1 MLNCFECL
9 FFHRNTTR
17 QEDAGRKEVGT
28 KQEQSEGKTT
38 RRSTISSQTTTGS
51 GAINNDNN
59 QQQDK
64 HDAKQ
69 ALTAA
74 AAAKPVVQTV
84 VPTRTPKE
92 ELVAKLLGTSGDR
105 CRDNILQCCTD
116 DCDWSFAEAHMT
128 VPGFLDESQKIFHSF
143 PDFHFLIE
151 TITERPADG
160 TIVARVRAA
169 GTHTGAS
176 FAFGPYPEIAA
187 TGTRVVLDPEYVVP
201 CALFSINS
209 VSNTNDVAVAALSPL
224 PGTVI

>member
-74 AAAKPVVQTV
+74 AAKPVVQTV

-128 VPGFLDESQKIFHSF
+128 VPGFVDEVEKIFQSF
-143 PDFHFLIE
+143 PDFHHQVE
-151 TITERPADG
+151 TITEQPEDG
-160 TIVARVRAA
+160 TVVARTRAA
-169 GTHTGAS
+169 GTHTGAP
-176 FAFGPYPEIAA
+176 FAFGPYPAIAA

>member
-1 MLNCFECL
+1 MLNCFGC
-9 FFHRNTTR
+9 FRRKTTR
-17 QEDAGRKEVGT
+17 NEDAGRKEVGT
-28 KQEQSEGKTT
+28 KKQEQAVGKTS
-38 RRSTISSQTTTGS
+38 RRSTSSTTQTTTS
-51 GAINNDNN
+51 GGVIHNDKNN

-69 ALTAA
+69 ELM
-74 AAAKPVVQTV
+74 AAAKPGAQTA

-92 ELVAKLLGTSGDR
+92 ELVAKFLGSHGDR
-105 CRDNILQCCTD
+105 CDLITQYCTD

-160 TIVARVRAA
+160 TVVARVRAA
-169 GTHTGAS
+169 GTHTGAP

-201 CALFSINS
+201 CVRLLFF
-209 VSNTNDVAVAALSPL
+209 DK
-224 PGTVI
+224 